1 MVLVDTSVWV
11 KHFQEGDLRLQEL
24 LSDAEIASHPFVIGE
39 LACGNIKNRGEILSL
54 LQSLPIAQPI
64 DLAEFL
70 YFVEENGLMG
80 TGIGFIDI
88 HLLASAK
95 LSGIPLWTFDKKLRA
110 AAMKLDVAYQA
121 YSR

>member
-1 MVLVDTSVWV
+1 
-11 KHFQEGDLRLQEL
+11 
-24 LSDAEIASHPFVIGE
+24 
-39 LACGNIKNRGEILSL
+39 
-54 LQSLPIAQPI
+54 
-64 DLAEFL
+64 
-70 YFVEENGLMG
+70 MG

-95 LSGIPLWTFDKKLRA
+95 LSGIPLWTFDKKLKA